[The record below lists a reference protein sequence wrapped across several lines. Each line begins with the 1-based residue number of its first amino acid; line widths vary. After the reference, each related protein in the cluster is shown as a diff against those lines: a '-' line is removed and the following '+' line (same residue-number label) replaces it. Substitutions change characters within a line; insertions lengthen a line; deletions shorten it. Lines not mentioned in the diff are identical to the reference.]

1 MVDEEDEKEGLVDE
15 QEDLSHVLDYYEK
28 KFKAK
33 IGIMPAVVETDEIEM
48 DLIVDMDSDQVLGMR
63 LFQFLP
69 VENEGD
75 EGKEDRAEASTE
87 AKGAGDKKDKKDKED
102 EEDEEI
108 DDEIYDVLVYDF
120 TRSEDARVKVPG
132 ESILEVEVG
141 APECEEGDE
150 DEGKAP
156 QKPVAANKPAAVAA
170 SAAPEE
176 EKFWVHITVFMQED
190 AEGAE
195 LTGAVLH
202 YIEKPQVKI
211 AFLPNPDL
219 N

>member
-15 QEDLSHVLDYYEK
+15 QEDLSRVLDYYEK

-69 VENEGD
+69 VEGEGD
-75 EGKEDRAEASTE
+75 EGEEDGEEASKDASKET
-87 AKGAGDKKDKKDKED
+87 KDAGD

-120 TRSEDARVKVPG
+120 TRSDDPKAKVPG

-141 APECEEGDE
+141 APECEEDADE
-150 DEGKAP
+150 EEKAP
-156 QKPVAANKPAAVAA
+156 QKPTAAKKPIKEVASPA
-170 SAAPEE
+170 PDE
-176 EKFWVHITVFMQED
+176 EKFWVHIAVFMQED

-195 LTGAVLH
+195 LSGAVLH
-202 YIEKPQVKI
+202 YINKPQVKI

>member
-1 MVDEEDEKEGLVDE
+1 MVDEEDENEGLVDE
-15 QEDLSHVLDYYEK
+15 HEDLSRVLDYYEK

-48 DLIVDMDSDQVLGMR
+48 DLIVDMNTDQVLGMR

-69 VENEGD
+69 VEEEGD
-75 EGKEDRAEASTE
+75 EDEEGSGKASTE
-87 AKGAGDKKDKKDKED
+87 EKGAGDKEEKEN

-120 TRSEDARVKVPG
+120 TRSEDPIAKVPG

-141 APECEEGDE
+141 APGCEEDDE
-150 DEGKAP
+150 TEGKAP
-156 QKPVAANKPAAVAA
+156 QKPTLTNKVTDKGTSAA
-170 SAAPEE
+170 SDE
-176 EKFWVHITVFMQED
+176 EKFWVHIIVFMQED

-202 YIEKPQVKI
+202 YIDKPQVKI